1 MGEPA
6 CLALGEGPQP
16 GVPPRRCSPW
26 QQVWVVAE
34 SLASGMGLLIGILIP
49 PNLSCN
55 VWLATQALVLEQV
68 ICLIHRNTSP
78 LNWKE
83 LYCFVEDL
91 LCLKKKSESSDKYAE
106 QKKNISTWPLVYNSL
121 YISFS
126 TCPVLHGGHY
136 GGGVANLNAGMQ

>member
-6 CLALGEGPQP
+6 CLALGERPQP
-16 GVPPRRCSPW
+16 GAPPRQCSPW

-91 LCLKKKSESSDKYAE
+91 LCLKKN
-106 QKKNISTWPLVYNSL
+106 QKVQTSMLNKRKISQLDHLCITVCIYLSRLALCY
-121 YISFS
+121 
-126 TCPVLHGGHY
+126 T
-136 GGGVANLNAGMQ
+136 GVTMVEVWLI